1 MAKKNAPIAKP
12 ESDVEQVSEHEV
24 NDDDEEE
31 VEVIKTTKSK
41 KVKEPKQVS
50 KPKSKKS
57 KKEKVVDEDE
67 EVDQEV
73 DEIPSKKVKKSPT
86 KKANSDGGP
95 KPKAGNSWKTYVKE
109 MKSKP
114 KYKDLSYKE
123 LLKIASAQYKKKTGK

>member
-1 MAKKNAPIAKP
+1 MVKKNNAPIAKP

-41 KVKEPKQVS
+41 KVKEPKKEK
-50 KPKSKKS
+50 KPKS

-67 EVDQEV
+67 DEV
-73 DEIPSKKVKKSPT
+73 EIPSKKEKKSPT

-95 KPKAGNSWKTYVKE
+95 KPKVGNAWISYVKE
-109 MKSKP
+109 MKNKP
-114 KYKDLSYKE
+114 KYKEMSYKE
-123 LLKIASAQYKKKTGK
+123 LLKIASAQYKKKAK

>member
-1 MAKKNAPIAKP
+1 MVKKNNAPIAKP

-41 KVKEPKQVS
+41 KVKEPKKVS
-50 KPKSKKS
+50 KPKS

-67 EVDQEV
+67 V
-73 DEIPSKKVKKSPT
+73 EIPSKKVKKSPT

-95 KPKAGNSWKTYVKE
+95 KPKAGNAWISYVKE

-114 KYKDLSYKE
+114 KYKDMSYKE
-123 LLKIASAQYKKKTGK
+123 LLKIASAQYKKKAK